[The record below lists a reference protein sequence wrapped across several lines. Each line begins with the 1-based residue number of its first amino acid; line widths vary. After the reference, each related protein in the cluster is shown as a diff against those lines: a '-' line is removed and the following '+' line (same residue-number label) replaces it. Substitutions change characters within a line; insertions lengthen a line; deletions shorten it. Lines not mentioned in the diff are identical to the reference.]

1 MVERGYCIY
10 SISLNIL
17 TYFLPLNNYL
27 VTLFHNTIC
36 RAQLFCRF
44 LLSASEYLS
53 NMLFS
58 YHLLYFCTAL
68 SLIIMLSSH
77 YHHHKSKTFSQLTQ
91 CPFTGTLL
99 LLDESGGLGS
109 SRKRSYSQSS
119 DGLDPD
125 LEQGEICSKED
136 DSTAYT
142 DTLETIKKWQDL
154 EVKNVECF
162 VPRSVFSSRD
172 QVKKSVQQSMVFG
185 STFGRIVE
193 I

>member
-27 VTLFHNTIC
+27 VTLFHNAIC

-99 LLDESGGLGS
+99 LLKLWHLQ
-109 SRKRSYSQSS
+109 RKKISYLACS
-119 DGLDPD
+119 DVVINILQ
-125 LEQGEICSKED
+125 LI
-136 DSTAYT
+136 
-142 DTLETIKKWQDL
+142 
-154 EVKNVECF
+154 
-162 VPRSVFSSRD
+162 SVH
-172 QVKKSVQQSMVFG
+172 
-185 STFGRIVE
+185 I

>member
-99 LLDESGGLGS
+99 LFPVLSGKRGFYPILFTVLEKKIGFVRKKNNLGHIEV
-109 SRKRSYSQSS
+109 
-119 DGLDPD
+119 L
-125 LEQGEICSKED
+125 I
-136 DSTAYT
+136 
-142 DTLETIKKWQDL
+142 TI
-154 EVKNVECF
+154 
-162 VPRSVFSSRD
+162 
-172 QVKKSVQQSMVFG
+172 
-185 STFGRIVE
+185 
-193 I
+193 

>member
-17 TYFLPLNNYL
+17 TYFLHLNNYL

-36 RAQLFCRF
+36 RAQLFCPF

-99 LLDESGGLGS
+99 LFFFWGGGGGGGGGGIWQQLLPWQHL
-109 SRKRSYSQSS
+109 KFW
-119 DGLDPD
+119 GLNV
-125 LEQGEICSKED
+125 CSKIF
-136 DSTAYT
+136 T
-142 DTLETIKKWQDL
+142 
-154 EVKNVECF
+154 
-162 VPRSVFSSRD
+162 VFCNLKYCS
-172 QVKKSVQQSMVFG
+172 
-185 STFGRIVE
+185 
-193 I
+193 

>member
-1 MVERGYCIY
+1 MVNHPKFFGWESFGMVRFDLW
-10 SISLNIL
+10 S
-17 TYFLPLNNYL
+17 YFLYLNNYL

-36 RAQLFCRF
+36 RAQLFCPF

-99 LLDESGGLGS
+99 LFFFFLCFLPFLITAKQFRISTSGFLCFRVTGDNFSKTKFLRPPSCVQNGWHPFLKLVCTPS
-109 SRKRSYSQSS
+109 
-119 DGLDPD
+119 PD
-125 LEQGEICSKED
+125 C
-136 DSTAYT
+136 
-142 DTLETIKKWQDL
+142 
-154 EVKNVECF
+154 
-162 VPRSVFSSRD
+162 
-172 QVKKSVQQSMVFG
+172 
-185 STFGRIVE
+185 
-193 I
+193 

>member
-77 YHHHKSKTFSQLTQ
+77 YHHHKSKTFSQLSQ

-99 LLDESGGLGS
+99 LLIAVSIKINNCRFKVALRMKQTSYWQANTFYNEGL
-109 SRKRSYSQSS
+109 
-119 DGLDPD
+119 
-125 LEQGEICSKED
+125 
-136 DSTAYT
+136 
-142 DTLETIKKWQDL
+142 
-154 EVKNVECF
+154 
-162 VPRSVFSSRD
+162 
-172 QVKKSVQQSMVFG
+172 
-185 STFGRIVE
+185 
-193 I
+193 

>member
-99 LLDESGGLGS
+99 LFYLLFCVCVWGGGGGGGVVTK
-109 SRKRSYSQSS
+109 RKIRILIWIQKVHDFS
-119 DGLDPD
+119 
-125 LEQGEICSKED
+125 
-136 DSTAYT
+136 
-142 DTLETIKKWQDL
+142 
-154 EVKNVECF
+154 EVPFQCILN
-162 VPRSVFSSRD
+162 D
-172 QVKKSVQQSMVFG
+172 
-185 STFGRIVE
+185 
-193 I
+193 

>member
-1 MVERGYCIY
+1 MVNHPKFFGWEFFGMVRFDLWIP
-10 SISLNIL
+10 SSWSNEDIAFIVFLQIFL
-17 TYFLPLNNYL
+17 TYFLHLNNYL

-36 RAQLFCRF
+36 RAQLFCPF

-99 LLDESGGLGS
+99 LLWIMYM
-109 SRKRSYSQSS
+109 K
-119 DGLDPD
+119 
-125 LEQGEICSKED
+125 IC
-136 DSTAYT
+136 AYFIVM
-142 DTLETIKKWQDL
+142 DTKIL
-154 EVKNVECF
+154 C
-162 VPRSVFSSRD
+162 PAS
-172 QVKKSVQQSMVFG
+172 
-185 STFGRIVE
+185 
-193 I
+193 

>member
-17 TYFLPLNNYL
+17 TYFLHLNNYL

-36 RAQLFCRF
+36 RAQFFCPF
-44 LLSASEYLS
+44 LLSASEYLL

-99 LLDESGGLGS
+99 LSCVACKMSLIRRPFS
-109 SRKRSYSQSS
+109 
-119 DGLDPD
+119 P
-125 LEQGEICSKED
+125 I
-136 DSTAYT
+136 
-142 DTLETIKKWQDL
+142 
-154 EVKNVECF
+154 F
-162 VPRSVFSSRD
+162 VPCKNPVSVLDNDS
-172 QVKKSVQQSMVFG
+172 VKY
-185 STFGRIVE
+185 T
-193 I
+193 

>member
-1 MVERGYCIY
+1 MQGTTFLSFSSVSFG
-10 SISLNIL
+10 ISFKHVFSYHLLYFCTALSLIIMLSSHYHHHKSKTFSQL
-17 TYFLPLNNYL
+17 TQCLFTGTLLLLPLNNYL

-58 YHLLYFCTAL
+58 YHLLYFCTGL

-99 LLDESGGLGS
+99 L
-109 SRKRSYSQSS
+109 
-119 DGLDPD
+119 
-125 LEQGEICSKED
+125 
-136 DSTAYT
+136 
-142 DTLETIKKWQDL
+142 
-154 EVKNVECF
+154 F
-162 VPRSVFSSRD
+162 
-172 QVKKSVQQSMVFG
+172 
-185 STFGRIVE
+185 
-193 I
+193 

>member
-99 LLDESGGLGS
+99 LFEKEVFTFLHKL
-109 SRKRSYSQSS
+109 R
-119 DGLDPD
+119 
-125 LEQGEICSKED
+125 LEQGR
-136 DSTAYT
+136 
-142 DTLETIKKWQDL
+142 
-154 EVKNVECF
+154 
-162 VPRSVFSSRD
+162 VP
-172 QVKKSVQQSMVFG
+172 K
-185 STFGRIVE
+185 GRVPKFLTPRFT
-193 I
+193 